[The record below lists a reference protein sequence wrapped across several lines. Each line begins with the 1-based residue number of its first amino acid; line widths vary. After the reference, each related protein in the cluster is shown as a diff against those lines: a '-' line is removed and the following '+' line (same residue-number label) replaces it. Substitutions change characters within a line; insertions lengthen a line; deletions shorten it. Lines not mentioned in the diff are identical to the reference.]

1 MKLSYLFSTTIIMII
16 MFTAPLFPYL
26 LSNDDSAC
34 CHPAKVTV
42 ILCACAY
49 LCVCNSLNAVCGKTS
64 CVCVCATHTG
74 GGVCGSYISTVRGG
88 GGGRSEHDLS
98 VVVMA
103 SPAAAVKCWSC
114 EGSDATRSLNS
125 GDVLCLSWS
134 SCSCE
139 TKSESMNTS
148 QNNSCAEA
156 KAPHWHDTQNCCK
169 WHECVIRLQWPGFF
183 LYLFLCLFAS
193 LRSSLQI
200 ICKSLCFYV
209 VFLHLSFTVCITA
222 VILLSHCARLPCSGL
237 SILLLCL
244 F

>member
-64 CVCVCATHTG
+64 CVCVPHTQEEECV
-74 GGVCGSYISTVRGG
+74 GVTSVQWEEEEGDLSTT
-88 GGGRSEHDLS
+88 S

-237 SILLLCL
+237 SILVLCL

>member
-1 MKLSYLFSTTIIMII
+1 MIQPAVTLQRSQSYCVRVLICAS
-16 MFTAPLFPYL
+16 
-26 LSNDDSAC
+26 
-34 CHPAKVTV
+34 VTV
-42 ILCACAY
+42 WMLY
-49 LCVCNSLNAVCGKTS
+49 VVRPH
-64 CVCVCATHTG
+64 THTG

-193 LRSSLQI
+193 LRSSLQ
-200 ICKSLCFYV
+200 
-209 VFLHLSFTVCITA
+209 
-222 VILLSHCARLPCSGL
+222 
-237 SILLLCL
+237 
-244 F
+244 

>member
-64 CVCVCATHTG
+64 CVCVPHTQEEECV
-74 GGVCGSYISTVRGG
+74 GVTSVQWEEEEEEGDLSTT
-88 GGGRSEHDLS
+88 S

-209 VFLHLSFTVCITA
+209 VFLHLSFTVCISA

-237 SILLLCL
+237 SILVLCL

>member
-1 MKLSYLFSTTIIMII
+1 MII

-64 CVCVCATHTG
+64 CVCVWHMHTHTQEEECV
-74 GGVCGSYISTVRGG
+74 GVTSVQWEEEEEGDLSTT
-88 GGGRSEHDLS
+88 S

-103 SPAAAVKCWSC
+103 SPAAAVKYWSC

-125 GDVLCLSWS
+125 GDVLFLSWS

-139 TKSESMNTS
+139 TKSESRNTS
-148 QNNSCAEA
+148 QNNRAVSKQEQRT
-156 KAPHWHDTQNCCK
+156 DTQTAANDTSM
-169 WHECVIRLQWPGFF
+169 LLGF
-183 LYLFLCLFAS
+183 L
-193 LRSSLQI
+193 
-200 ICKSLCFYV
+200 
-209 VFLHLSFTVCITA
+209 
-222 VILLSHCARLPCSGL
+222 
-237 SILLLCL
+237 
-244 F
+244 

>member
-1 MKLSYLFSTTIIMII
+1 MIQPAVTLQRSQSYCVRVLICAS
-16 MFTAPLFPYL
+16 
-26 LSNDDSAC
+26 
-34 CHPAKVTV
+34 VTV
-42 ILCACAY
+42 WMLY
-49 LCVCNSLNAVCGKTS
+49 VVRPP
-64 CVCVCATHTG
+64 VCVCGTRTQEEECV
-74 GGVCGSYISTVRGG
+74 GVTSVQWEEEEEGDLSTT
-88 GGGRSEHDLS
+88 S

-114 EGSDATRSLNS
+114 EGSDTTRSLNS

-237 SILLLCL
+237 SILVLCL

>member
-64 CVCVCATHTG
+64 CVCATHTQEEECV
-74 GGVCGSYISTVRGG
+74 GVTSVQWEEEEEGDLSTT
-88 GGGRSEHDLS
+88 S

-237 SILLLCL
+237 SILVLCL

>member
-64 CVCVCATHTG
+64 CVCGTHTQEEECV
-74 GGVCGSYISTVRGG
+74 GVTSVQWEEEEEEG
-88 GGGRSEHDLS
+88 DLS
-98 VVVMA
+98 TIWAWWWWRLLLLLLNVDHVKDLMLREAWTLVMFCVYLDLLVH
-103 SPAAAVKCWSC
+103 VKQ
-114 EGSDATRSLNS
+114 R
-125 GDVLCLSWS
+125 
-134 SCSCE
+134 
-139 TKSESMNTS
+139 
-148 QNNSCAEA
+148 A
-156 KAPHWHDTQNCCK
+156 KAWTHHRITAVQKQKHHTDTTLKTAANDT
-169 WHECVIRLQWPGFF
+169 GFF

-237 SILLLCL
+237 SILVLCL

>member
-64 CVCVCATHTG
+64 CVCVPHTQEEECV
-74 GGVCGSYISTVRGG
+74 GVTSVQWEEEEEGDLSTT
-88 GGGRSEHDLS
+88 S

-237 SILLLCL
+237 SILVLCL

>member
-64 CVCVCATHTG
+64 THTG

-103 SPAAAVKCWSC
+103 SPAAAVKC
-114 EGSDATRSLNS
+114 
-125 GDVLCLSWS
+125 
-134 SCSCE
+134 
-139 TKSESMNTS
+139 
-148 QNNSCAEA
+148 
-156 KAPHWHDTQNCCK
+156 
-169 WHECVIRLQWPGFF
+169 
-183 LYLFLCLFAS
+183 
-193 LRSSLQI
+193 
-200 ICKSLCFYV
+200 
-209 VFLHLSFTVCITA
+209 
-222 VILLSHCARLPCSGL
+222 
-237 SILLLCL
+237 
-244 F
+244 

>member
-64 CVCVCATHTG
+64 CVCGTHTQEEECV
-74 GGVCGSYISTVRGG
+74 GVTSVQWEEEEEGDLSTT
-88 GGGRSEHDLS
+88 S

-237 SILLLCL
+237 SILVLCL

>member
-1 MKLSYLFSTTIIMII
+1 MIQPAVTLQRSQSYCVRVLICASVTVWMLYVVRPPVCVAHTHTQEEECVGVTSVQWEEEEEGDLSTT
-16 MFTAPLFPYL
+16 
-26 LSNDDSAC
+26 
-34 CHPAKVTV
+34 
-42 ILCACAY
+42 
-49 LCVCNSLNAVCGKTS
+49 
-64 CVCVCATHTG
+64 
-74 GGVCGSYISTVRGG
+74 
-88 GGGRSEHDLS
+88 S

-237 SILLLCL
+237 SILVLCL